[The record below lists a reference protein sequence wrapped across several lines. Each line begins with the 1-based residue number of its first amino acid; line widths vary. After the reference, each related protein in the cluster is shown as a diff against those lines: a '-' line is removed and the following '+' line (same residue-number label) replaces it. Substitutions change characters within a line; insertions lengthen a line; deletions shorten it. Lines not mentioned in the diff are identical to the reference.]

1 MNKMDFLE
9 YALGLCEKEIDEE
22 IKSCS
27 INGRFDRLI
36 GLKQGLF
43 IANMIAEKDWSEN
56 IMQDTI
62 RNMIEN
68 Y

>member
-9 YALGLCEKEIDEE
+9 YATELCEKEVKEE

-27 INGRFDRLI
+27 INGRFDRLL

-43 IANMIAEKDWSEN
+43 IANMIAKEEWSEH
-56 IMQDTI
+56 IMQDII
-62 RNMIEN
+62 RQIIES